1 MNAIG
6 NVYSWKYR
14 RYRRCIW
21 KEKTMCEKHI
31 GDISDMFGTYVVFAM
46 WEFHISEISAICLGR
61 MESMGVSNVSI
72 NICRS
77 FTYRRYRRYVWGVR
91 RVYSRRRIFL
101 KSPQSMLI
109 PGPGYAYLRVN
120 SVCSLRGSFTY
131 RRYRRYVC
139 VLLELT
145 AVILH

>member
-1 MNAIG
+1 
-6 NVYSWKYR
+6 
-14 RYRRCIW
+14 
-21 KEKTMCEKHI
+21 MCEEHI
-31 GDISDMFGTYVVFAM
+31 GDIGDMFGTYAVFFAM
-46 WEFHISEISAICLGR
+46 WEFHISEISVICLGR
-61 MESMGVSNVSI
+61 VQFMGVSNISI
-72 NICRS
+72 CGS